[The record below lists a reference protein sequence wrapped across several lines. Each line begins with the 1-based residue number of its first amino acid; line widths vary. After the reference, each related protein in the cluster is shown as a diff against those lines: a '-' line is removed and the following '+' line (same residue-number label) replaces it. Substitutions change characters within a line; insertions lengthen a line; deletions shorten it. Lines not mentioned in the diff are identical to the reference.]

1 MADTLTS
8 QEQIY
13 TQSSRYLRALRAVGC
28 VFEFTRDPAY
38 LHQYYLLRARL
49 SNGIASFSQIFAQA
63 DEVDKRSH
71 ILIARRGNQVIAGVR
86 LTISSPRQPQP
97 LPMESHGVEM
107 ASLVQ
112 HFEMDEKK
120 IAEVSAWGIET
131 EFLTEEMHA
140 SLFYHL
146 NRKMAA
152 LGVVRYFG
160 LTNQNSVQQYRQMM
174 RQIDSDLFL
183 CNFLQAK
190 KLDAQLFTSTPVR
203 IHAFDSSALNQKSA
217 ARELESQA

>member
-1 MADTLTS
+1 
-8 QEQIY
+8 
-13 TQSSRYLRALRAVGC
+13 
-28 VFEFTRDPAY
+28 
-38 LHQYYLLRARL
+38 
-49 SNGIASFSQIFAQA
+49 
-63 DEVDKRSH
+63 
-71 ILIARRGNQVIAGVR
+71 
-86 LTISSPRQPQP
+86 
-97 LPMESHGVEM
+97 M
-107 ASLVQ
+107 ASLTQ

-120 IAEVSAWGIET
+120 IAEVSAWVIET

-146 NRKMAA
+146 NRKMVA
-152 LGVVRYFG
+152 LGVTRYFG

-203 IHAFDSSALNQKSA
+203 LHVADSSELSPKIA